1 MILLRSLFYF
11 CLLVVSTALY
21 GTALA
26 TIGWL
31 LPYRGRSSIANH
43 WSLTNVRL
51 QKLICGLNYTVTGL
65 ENLPSGSSII
75 LSKHQ
80 STWETIALRC
90 ILPRQQT
97 WVLKR
102 ELMWIPIFGWALAAA
117 QPIAID
123 RKARRHA
130 AKQIIDQGT
139 KYLNIGRTVVVFPE
153 GTRVAPG
160 TRKKYGIG
168 GALLA
173 EKSGFPV
180 VPVAHNAG
188 IFWRRR
194 GLKKYPGTVQVV
206 IGPAIEPKGLTA
218 SEINKRAEQWI
229 EETLSTLPQQ
239 FSHLDKNR

>member
-1 MILLRSLFYF
+1 MPYVVF
-11 CLLVVSTALY
+11 C
-21 GTALA
+21 
-26 TIGWL
+26 
-31 LPYRGRSSIANH
+31 RG
-43 WSLTNVRL
+43 
-51 QKLICGLNYTVTGL
+51 
-65 ENLPSGSSII
+65 
-75 LSKHQ
+75 
-80 STWETIALRC
+80 
-90 ILPRQQT
+90 QQT

>member
-1 MILLRSLFYF
+1 MILVRSLFYF
-11 CLLVVSTALY
+11 ILLVVSTALY

-31 LPYRGRSSIANH
+31 LPYTGRSSIANH
-43 WSLTNVRL
+43 WSLINVKL
-51 QKLICGLNYTVTGL
+51 QKIICGLDYKVTGI
-65 ENLPSGSSII
+65 ENIPSGSSIV

-90 ILPRQQT
+90 ILPAQQT

-130 AKQIIDQGT
+130 ANQIIEQGT
-139 KYLNIGRTVVVFPE
+139 NYLNLGRTVVVFPE

-160 TRKKYGIG
+160 TKKKYGVG

-180 VPVAHNAG
+180 VPIAHNAG
-188 IFWRRR
+188 VFWRRR
-194 GLKKYPGTVQVV
+194 GLKKYPGTIQLV
-206 IGPAIEPKGLTA
+206 IGPIIDPTGLTA
-218 SEINKRAEQWI
+218 GEINKRAEQWI
-229 EETLSTLPQQ
+229 EGTLATLPQVH
-239 FSHLDKNR
+239 SS